1 MTRQLLFGNHAFCE
15 GAIAAGVRFYS
26 TETYAA
32 AFLIYPICAVV
43 ALGCAL
49 LSRETYCRQ
58 QVID

>member
-1 MTRQLLFGNHAFCE
+1 MPAMRRARFGSYLLLALVLLGFAL
-15 GAIAAGVRFYS
+15 
-26 TETYAA
+26 
-32 AFLIYPICAVV
+32 FLIYPICAVV